1 MKFCSSNTLPG
12 SGDRKGCA
20 AWKWG
25 GRLPFVGRRRSEAGS
40 EQVVERAQESFSF
53 EHLLSSRPV
62 LILVADLTGSIDQE

>member
-20 AWKWG
+20 AWNRAAG
-25 GRLPFVGRRRSEAGS
+25 YRLSAAGAGS